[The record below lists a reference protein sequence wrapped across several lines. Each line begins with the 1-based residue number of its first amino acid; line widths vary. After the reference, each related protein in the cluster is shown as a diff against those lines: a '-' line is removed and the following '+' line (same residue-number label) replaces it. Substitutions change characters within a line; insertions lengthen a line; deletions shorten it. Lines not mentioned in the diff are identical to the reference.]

1 MDAPDEKREWID
13 CFGACLM
20 KLEPAMSAETA
31 AEHAAA
37 AYDDAKDLSP
47 VDAAEIFAAEQPPG
61 EAGAAQ

>member
-31 AEHAAA
+31 TEHAAA
-37 AYDDAKDLSP
+37 AYEDAKDLSP
-47 VDAAEIFAAEQPPG
+47 VEAAEIFAAEQPPG

>member
-31 AEHAAA
+31 AVHAAA
-37 AYDDAKDLSP
+37 AYEDGKHLSP
-47 VDAAEIFAAEQPPG
+47 AEAVEIFAAEQPSG